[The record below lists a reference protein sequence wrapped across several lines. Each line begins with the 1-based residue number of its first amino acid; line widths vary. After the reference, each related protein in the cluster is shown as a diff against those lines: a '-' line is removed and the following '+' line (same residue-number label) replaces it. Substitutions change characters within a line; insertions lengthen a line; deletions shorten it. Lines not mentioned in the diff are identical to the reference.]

1 MLDNTPI
8 IAAINPMDSGVNAIK
23 RAEAAGIISNAIIN
37 NTPTTLIP
45 TATTIARDIVIIK
58 FSFFG
63 LKPLA
68 DAKSSLRVTSKRGDQ
83 RHIINENIIP
93 TPIQIIKRS
102 ILETAN
108 ISPIKYAIR
117 SILTPEIKE
126 TITSPAAIELCPATP
141 KSVSI
146 KSDRPSNKVTED
158 AIIKETNTAPANT
171 ENSKVK
177 AYRDKAKRDP
187 KKDDLT
193 MFIRSLILVYLHI
206 PR

>member
-1 MLDNTPI
+1 MLDKIPI
-8 IAAINPMDSGVNAIK
+8 IEATNPIDSGVSVIK
-23 RAEAAGIISNAIIN
+23 RAEAAGIISNAIIY

-45 TATTIARDIVIIK
+45 TATTIAKDIVIIK

-63 LKPLA
+63 LKPFA
-68 DAKSSLRVTSKRGDQ
+68 DAKSSLRVTNNSGDQ
-83 RHIINENIIP
+83 RHIIKLNMTP

-102 ILETAN
+102 NLETAN

-146 KSDRPSNKVTED
+146 KSDRPSKRVTED

-171 ENSKVK
+171 DNSKVK
-177 AYRDKAKRDP
+177 ESAIPSIAAWAVDSP
-187 KKDDLT
+187 K
-193 MFIRSLILVYLHI
+193 
-206 PR
+206 